1 MHRSNNHQRKQAV
14 LQTPW
19 VAAIARSEDEGE
31 EAVSPD
37 DLTMAIGFDRL
48 NEDIAK
54 FLERGWPGPDG
65 EEIDDDRSIIDEDE
79 GDLGSAFLR

>member
-19 VAAIARSEDEGE
+19 VAAIARSEDESE
-31 EAVSPD
+31 QVSPD

-54 FLERGWPGPDG
+54 ILERGGPGPDG
-65 EEIDDDRSIIDEDE
+65 EEIDDDRSIVDEDE

>member
-1 MHRSNNHQRKQAV
+1 M
-14 LQTPW
+14 
-19 VAAIARSEDEGE
+19 
-31 EAVSPD
+31 SPD